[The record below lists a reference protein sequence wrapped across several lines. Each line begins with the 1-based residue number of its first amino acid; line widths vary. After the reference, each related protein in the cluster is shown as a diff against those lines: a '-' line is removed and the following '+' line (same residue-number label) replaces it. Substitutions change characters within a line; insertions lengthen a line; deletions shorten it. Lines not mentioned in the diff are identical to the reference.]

1 MSTTYDQLVEIL
13 ARLHDA
19 PADRISPEATIAEL
33 GVDSLT
39 MVEISIRIERDLG
52 VAIGDDELRPDLTLV
67 DLAGLVDARR
77 AAL

>member
-52 VAIGDDELRPDLTLV
+52 VAVGDDELRPDLTLV
-67 DLAGLVDARR
+67 DLAGLVDTRR